1 MSTTK
6 TQRDYQKKYEQA
18 HERVTCMFPKG
29 TRERIAAAGLP
40 CSPTKFVQFSA
51 EFMLNFIESS
61 KKKEV

>member
-6 TQRDYQKKYEQA
+6 TQRDYQKKYEESR
-18 HERVTCMFPKG
+18 ERMTCMFPKG

-51 EFMLNFIESS
+51 EFMLNFIESQ
-61 KKKEV
+61 KAKEV